1 MQFGLSALLATVTAA
16 AAVSAQISSGYIL
29 TAVPDKNG
37 PPLQSLWTTVS
48 YYNGSLWIGDA
59 KIDSSSEPFIFAKG
73 TPGPSSISF
82 TSWHAVPTGWRN
94 MWVYPN
100 DMKPPGFTAPHSA
113 FIPKGADAFNFTIG
127 TTSTDKRFRYKQTNR
142 WHACPSPTKPRYY
155 QIIYV
160 GGTNRAPKECTAVVL
175 NVSPYGTCAA

>member
-37 PPLQSLWTTVS
+37 PPFNSLWTTVS
-48 YYNGSLWIGDA
+48 FYEGGLWIGDA
-59 KIDSSSEPFIFAKG
+59 KTDYSSEPFIFAKG
-73 TPGPSSISF
+73 TTGSSSISF
-82 TSWHAVPTGWRN
+82 TSWHGVPTGWQN

-100 DMKPPGFTAPHSA
+100 DMKPPGFTSPHSA
-113 FIPKGADAFNFTIG
+113 FIPPGADAFNFTIG
-127 TTSTDKRFRYKQTNR
+127 TNKRFRYKNTNR
-142 WHACPSPTKPRYY
+142 WFACPNAAKPKYY

-160 GGTNRAPKECTAVVL
+160 GGSNKAPKECTAVAL
-175 NVSPYGTCAA
+175 NVTPYGTCAA